1 MGDRSDMN
9 MSTRVG
15 RLSLRPRFLHPKG
28 HTAANTATHVA
39 SRRHGSE
46 SPVGPGA
53 ASLTSSLGDAGLPFF
68 VCVLYDSRSGEGV
81 AKACI
86 MHASSAPAV
95 LRSTFLFPVPPPD

>member
-9 MSTRVG
+9 MSARVG

-39 SRRHGSE
+39 SRR
-46 SPVGPGA
+46 PGA
-53 ASLTSSLGDAGLPFF
+53 AGLTSSLGDAGLPFF
-68 VCVLYDSRSGEGV
+68 VCVLYDSRSGEGI